1 MADETSLGKNLTRRE
16 AMKTA
21 LKAGA
26 YAAPV
31 IIAASVPRP
40 VAAQTTGPTGTL
52 TGTISN
58 AANGN
63 PIFGAT
69 VDVAGVTATTN
80 ASGVYTI
87 PNAPAGTR
95 TVTVSATGFTSRAD
109 VINIAAGAT
118 TNYSTALVAITA
130 SGNIT
135 IVLTWGAQPSDLD
148 SHLMGPDGSSGRFH
162 CYYAA
167 QNPVPHASLDVDD
180 VTAFG
185 PETITVSPVS
195 GVFVAG
201 SYEYGV
207 YNFSGTPA
215 FDVSAANVGV
225 FQGGVQLAQFPVSAA
240 TGTGRWWRVFNFT
253 LQATANGSIA
263 ITPVQSIGSTAPADA
278 AVMVAKSGPR

>member
-1 MADETSLGKNLTRRE
+1 MADETSRGKNLTRRE

-21 LKAGA
+21 LMAGA
-26 YAAPV
+26 YVAPV

-52 TGTISN
+52 TGTITN

-63 PIFGAT
+63 PISGAT

-80 ASGVYTI
+80 ATGVYSI

-95 TVTVSATGFTSRAD
+95 TVTVSAAGFTTRTDS
-109 VINIAAGAT
+109 VNIAAGAT

-130 SGNIT
+130 SGNLT
-135 IVLTWGAQPSDLD
+135 IVLTWGAQPNDLD
-148 SHLMGPDGSSGRFH
+148 SHLMGPNTSGGRFH
-162 CYYAA
+162 CYFGS
-167 QNPVPHASLDVDD
+167 QTPVPYASLDVDD
-180 VTAFG
+180 TSAFG

-195 GVFVAG
+195 GLFVPGA
-201 SYEYGV
+201 YEYGI
-207 YNFSGTPA
+207 YNWSGTPA

-225 FQGGVQLAQFPVSAA
+225 FQGGAQLGQFPVSAA
-240 TGTGRWWRVFNFT
+240 TGTGLWWRVFNFT

-263 ITPVQSIGSTAPADA
+263 ITPVQTIGSTAPADA
-278 AVMVAKSGPR
+278 AVMVAKGGPR

>member
-63 PIFGAT
+63 PISGAT

>member
-40 VAAQTTGPTGTL
+40 VATQTTGPTGTL

-63 PIFGAT
+63 PISGAT